1 MSSTR
6 KKKRDG
12 SADNYPT
19 PEWASERFLEVW
31 KDLETVGPRWLE
43 AGVGDGSILEVCG
56 RFRPGIEWTT
66 VDIRDTTPALL
77 DLGLEPEQI
86 NVGSFFD
93 LPLFDPDIY
102 GVKRWDVVIMNP
114 PFRLTMAFLI
124 RAWALAPVV
133 VLFQSINFGGS
144 KDRNPIL
151 VKNVPDLY
159 LLPDRVSHTGEGKT
173 DSVYSGWHVW
183 GPHPKVTVGE
193 YRILEHTPL
202 EIRKGQRVRVTNARD
217 ELRVGID
224 ALFEAM

>member
-19 PEWASERFLEVW
+19 PEWGIERFLEEW
-31 KDLETVGPRWLE
+31 KDIHNVGKRWLE
-43 AGVGDGSILEVCG
+43 AGVGDGSILEVCD
-56 RFRPGIEWTT
+56 RFRPGIDWTT

-77 DLGLEPEQI
+77 DLGLTLEQI
-86 NVGSFFD
+86 NIGSFFD
-93 LPLFDPDIY
+93 LPLFDPES
-102 GVKRWDVVIMNP
+102 GNRWDVVIMNP
-114 PFRLTMAFLI
+114 PFRLTMAFLL

-133 VLFQSINFGGS
+133 VLFQSINFSGS
-144 KDRNPIL
+144 KNRNPIMIQ
-151 VKNVPDLY
+151 NVPDLY
-159 LLPDRVSHTGEGKT
+159 LLPDRVSHTGDGQT

-193 YRILEHTPL
+193 YRILKHTPI
-202 EIRKGQRVRVTNARD
+202 EIRKRQRVRVVKARD
-217 ELRVGID
+217 ELLVGLD

>member
-19 PEWASERFLEVW
+19 PEWASDRFLEEW
-31 KDLETVGPRWLE
+31 KDLTNVGPRWLE
-43 AGVGDGSILEVCG
+43 AGVGDGSILEVCD
-56 RFRPGIEWTT
+56 RHRSGIKWTT

-77 DLGLEPEQI
+77 DLGLDPDQI
-86 NVGSFFD
+86 HIGSFFD
-93 LPLFDPDIY
+93 LPLFDPDN
-102 GVKRWDVVIMNP
+102 GSRWDVVIMNP

-124 RAWALAPVV
+124 RAWRLASVV

-144 KDRNPIL
+144 KDRNPL
-151 VKNVPDLY
+151 LTDNVPDLY

-183 GPHPKVTVGE
+183 GPHPRVSVGE
-193 YRILEHTPL
+193 YRILKHTSID
-202 EIRKGQRVRVTNARD
+202 IRKAQRVRVLAARD
-217 ELRVGID
+217 ELTVGID
-224 ALFEAM
+224 ALFEELMG